1 MTASQ
6 CNGCKSWHAHRGQQK
21 KMRGQ
26 KRQLCAPCRR
36 SHVDEPGAVTKVA
49 LRRAG
54 TRRVASAALELRGW
68 SISQALGGVIPF
80 VLVSAALA
88 THDSAR
94 GQVKEEM
101 RSVQAVWFRVKG
113 KGMRVTSLVRNCFH

>member
-1 MTASQ
+1 M
-6 CNGCKSWHAHRGQQK
+6 
-21 KMRGQ
+21 
-26 KRQLCAPCRR
+26 
-36 SHVDEPGAVTKVA
+36 
-49 LRRAG
+49 
-54 TRRVASAALELRGW
+54 
-68 SISQALGGVIPF
+68 IPF

-113 KGMRVTSLVRNCFH
+113 KGVKRLRGLRVKGLRD